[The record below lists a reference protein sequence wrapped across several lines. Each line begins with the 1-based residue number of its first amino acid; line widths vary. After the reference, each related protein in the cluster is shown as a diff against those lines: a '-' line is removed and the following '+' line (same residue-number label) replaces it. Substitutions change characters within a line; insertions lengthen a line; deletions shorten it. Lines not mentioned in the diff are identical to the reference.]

1 MLHVFDHERLEV
13 PQPPDAL
20 QSVPIDGPA
29 ARDVEVLQA
38 VVELPRDPVHAPLVN
53 VGTVGEVQPLQTQV
67 SQNKE
72 GVIRL
77 HVTLLHSSHLLSNNL
92 SHREFEKSGLPTL
105 SRLTIFFI

>member
-20 QSVPIDGPA
+20 QSVPVDGPA
-29 ARDVEVLQA
+29 AGDVEVLQA
-38 VVELPRDPVHAPLVN
+38 VVELPRDPIHAPLVN
-53 VGTVGEVQPLQTQV
+53 VGAVGEIQPLQTQV

-77 HVTLLHSSHLLSNNL
+77 HVTLLHLLSNNL
-92 SHREFEKSGLPTL
+92 SHREFE
-105 SRLTIFFI
+105 